1 MHTLPTQ
8 SLQVGGR
15 SLEVVLIAID
25 DPSDPRLSDYVALHG
40 RRTEHDSYFI
50 VETPVVIRRLL
61 GSRFPVR
68 SLLLLSSQAELLA
81 DVLPSVAA
89 PVYVVNQ
96 EVMNATAGFNVHRG
110 ALASA
115 DRLPLADLD
124 DVLSTATRL
133 LILEGGNDHQNL
145 GVISRSA
152 RALGIDALLL
162 DPTCADPFY
171 RRSVRVSMGE
181 LLHLPVV
188 RCTAWPRAL
197 VQVRAAGFEVWALT
211 PAADATDLRDL
222 QRTALP
228 AKIALLAGAEGP
240 GLSTPALTTATR
252 RVRIAMRHGVD
263 SLNVGHATAI
273 ALAAIAP

>member
-1 MHTLPTQ
+1 M
-8 SLQVGGR
+8 
-15 SLEVVLIAID
+15 
-25 DPSDPRLSDYVALHG
+25 
-40 RRTEHDSYFI
+40 
-50 VETPVVIRRLL
+50 VIRRLL

-81 DVLPSVAA
+81 DVLPIVAA
-89 PVYVVNQ
+89 PVYVVSP

-133 LILEGGNDHQNL
+133 LILEGSNDHQNL

-188 RCTAWPRAL
+188 RCSAWPDAIA
-197 VQVRAAGFEVWALT
+197 VVRAAGFEVWALT
-211 PAADATDLRDL
+211 PSADATDLRDL
-222 QRTALP
+222 QRLVLP
-228 AKIALLAGAEGP
+228 TKIALLAGAEGP
-240 GLSTPALTTATR
+240 GLSMPALSAATR
-252 RVRIAMRHGVD
+252 RVRIAMHNTVD

-273 ALAAIAP
+273 ALAAIAPDRQDSTIT

>member
-1 MHTLPTQ
+1 MQ
-8 SLQVGGR
+8 
-15 SLEVVLIAID
+15 IAID
-25 DPSDPRLSDYVALHG
+25 DPADPRLVDYVALHG
-40 RRTEHDSYFI
+40 RRTEHDDYFI

-68 SLLLLSSQAELLA
+68 SMLLLPEQADRLA
-81 DVLPSVAA
+81 DVLSSVTA
-89 PVYVVNQ
+89 PVYVVTA

-115 DRLPLADLD
+115 GRLPPADLD
-124 DVLSTATRL
+124 AVLATATRL
-133 LILEGGNDHQNL
+133 LILEGSNDHQNL

-152 RALGIDALLL
+152 QALGIDALLL

-188 RCTAWPRAL
+188 RCATWPEAL
-197 VQVRAAGFEVWALT
+197 GQVASAGFEVWALT
-211 PAADATDLRDL
+211 PAADTIELHEL
-222 QRTALP
+222 QRVPLP
-228 AKIALLAGAEGP
+228 PKIALLVGAEGP
-240 GLSTPALTTATR
+240 GLTDAAMAAATR
-252 RVRIAMRHGVD
+252 RVRIAMHHGVD

-273 ALAAIAP
+273 ALAAMAPRG